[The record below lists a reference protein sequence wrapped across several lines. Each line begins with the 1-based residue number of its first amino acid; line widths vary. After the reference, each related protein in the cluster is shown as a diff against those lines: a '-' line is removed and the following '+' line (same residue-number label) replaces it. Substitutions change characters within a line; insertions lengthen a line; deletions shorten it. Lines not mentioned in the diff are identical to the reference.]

1 MAATTLQGSASIP
14 QMKQAA
20 KSPSAQKARGK
31 SKAKTKGL
39 PQGFKRMNT
48 QMNVRIEADLKERG
62 DRVFACLGYTP
73 SEIVRA
79 LWSYADRHGNNLE
92 DIRTLLSEIKGEDAI
107 PSTSDRI
114 RSMQEARQTVSDFF
128 RTWNL
133 KAGESKQHEKL
144 DEYLDAL
151 REEETLSTLRNMGY
165 NL

>member
-1 MAATTLQGSASIP
+1 MAATTLQESASIP
-14 QMKQAA
+14 QIKQTA
-20 KSPSAQKARGK
+20 KSLSTQKAREK
-31 SKAKTKGL
+31 SEAKTKGL

-92 DIRTLLSEIKGEDAI
+92 EIRTLLSEIKGEDAI

-114 RSMQEARQTVSDFF
+114 RSMQEARQAVSDFF
-128 RTWNL
+128 QTWNL
-133 KAGESKQHEKL
+133 KAGESRPHEKL